1 MIVKTKKTQLEKNTY
16 IKLALVS
23 ALLQFW
29 YAIPVPF
36 VIGAIAFAYPKYWV
50 WFVVIAVVVAILY
63 VLFWLVQFVGV
74 TQLPQNKLLFDKM
87 YYEID
92 SRHILLKINAKE
104 GMQLNWDQIIKAQK
118 GKDHFVLFVS
128 IAQLVYLPYKIF
140 NSENEVKFTEAILK
154 RKGLIK

>member
-1 MIVKTKKTQLEKNTY
+1 MIVKTKKTELDKNTY
-16 IKLALVS
+16 IKIALTS

-104 GMQLNWDQIIKAQK
+104 GMQLNWDQIKKAKK
-118 GKDHFVLFVS
+118 GKDYFVLFVS

-140 NSENEVKFTEAILK
+140 NSENEIKFTEALLK

>member
-104 GMQLNWDQIIKAQK
+104 GMQLNWDQIIKAKK
-118 GKDHFVLFVS
+118 GKDYFVLFVS
-128 IAQLVYLPYKIF
+128 IAQMVYLPYKIF
-140 NSENEVKFTEAILK
+140 NSENEIKFTEAILK